1 MDILDTTV
9 FERKYDGLYMD
20 DSLLHNEDLIPFYLN
35 HDMFFYSK
43 SRSLIFNMKNTKEYT
58 IGIDDVKQITSQEN
72 FIIYNDFNNIYVCS
86 DNFKV
91 LSQFPVKIESNF
103 LVFGRKV
110 VFKYEK
116 ELWSIDLSTLKLSRF
131 TYQYQLKTNEISGY
145 MDDHKPV
152 VCDTNTFNLSKD
164 EDFRFG
170 GSKMRVS
177 HVYQRPYDCIFRNIN
192 TPKNHSLYDIFEHT
206 MKYICDN
213 TRDVD
218 IENDREILKLFDES
232 YVKNFIENHD
242 VFTRDDYVKN
252 RVILS
257 NENAFINDN
266 VMTELNDKLGGLF
279 QLTEYPMA
287 GPFYYYAPIHALSWH
302 TNMETCPESFRMYN
316 VYCTKDYSSFF
327 CYLHPYS
334 KLVHIVGDK
343 NMHTNVFNIGPEH
356 SPFWHAVINPSKD
369 VKRLSLGFM
378 VDDLEDKEI
387 CDVVT
392 QRFKENPK

>member
-1 MDILDTTV
+1 MDILNNKL

-20 DSLLHNEDLIPFYLN
+20 DSLLYEEALIPFYLN

-43 SRSLIFNMKNTKEYT
+43 TRSLVFNSTRTKELSVT
-58 IGIDDVKQITSQEN
+58 IDNVHQITSQEN
-72 FIIYNDFNNIYVCS
+72 IIIWNDTNNVYICD
-86 DNFKV
+86 DNFNV
-91 LSQFPVKIESNF
+91 LSKFSVKIESNF
-103 LVFGRKV
+103 IVFGRTV
-110 VFKYEK
+110 VFKHLD
-116 ELWSIDLSTLKLSRF
+116 ELWSIDLSTFRCSKF
-131 TYQYQLKTNEISGY
+131 AIQFPLKTNEISGY
-145 MDDHKPV
+145 TYDNKPI
-152 VCDTNTFNLSKD
+152 VCDTNTFHLSND

-177 HVYQRPYDCIFRNIN
+177 HVYQSHYDRIFRNVK

-213 TRDVD
+213 TRDVE
-218 IENDREILKLFDES
+218 IENDQEILKLFDES

-257 NENAFINDN
+257 NENAFIDDN
-266 VMTELNDKLGGLF
+266 VMTELNDKLDGLF
-279 QLTEYPMA
+279 RLTEYPMA

-302 TNMETCPESFRMYN
+302 TNMETDPKSFRMYN

-343 NMHTNVFNIGPEH
+343 NMHTNVFNIGP
-356 SPFWHAVINPSKD
+356 
-369 VKRLSLGFM
+369 
-378 VDDLEDKEI
+378 
-387 CDVVT
+387 
-392 QRFKENPK
+392 